1 MSQPLRPLVFQI
13 LLILNE
19 EETHGYGIMKAVN
32 ERTGR
37 KTILGPATLYRTL
50 GQMRDQGLIDET
62 PTDDE
67 RRRVYTLSEDGRR
80 MAREEAERMAMLVE
94 RARAGQLIG

>member
-1 MSQPLRPLVFQI
+1 MDRPLRPLVFQI
-13 LLILNE
+13 LLILND

-37 KTILGPATLYRTL
+37 STILGPATLYRTL
-50 GQMRDQGLIDET
+50 GQMRDQGIIDET

-67 RRRVYTLSEDGRR
+67 RRRVYTLSEKGRQ
-80 MAREEAERMAMLVE
+80 MARAEAERMAALVD
-94 RARAGQLIG
+94 RARAGLLIG

>member
-13 LLILNE
+13 LLILNDA
-19 EETHGYGIMKAVN
+19 ETHGYGIMKAVN

-50 GQMRDQGLIDET
+50 GQMRDQGIIDET

-67 RRRVYTLSEDGRR
+67 RRRVYTVSEKGRR
-80 MAREEAERMAMLVE
+80 LARAEAERMAALVD

>member
-19 EETHGYGIMKAVN
+19 KETHGYGIMKAVN

-37 KTILGPATLYRTL
+37 RTILGPATLYRTL
-50 GQMRDQGLIDET
+50 GQMRDKGLIDET
-62 PTDDE
+62 PTDDD
-67 RRRVYTLSEDGRR
+67 RRRVYTLSDEGRR
-80 MAREEAERMAMLVE
+80 MARAEAKRMVNLVE
-94 RARAGQLIG
+94 RARAGQLLG